1 MMSKNVIS
9 PPSFYDFINKTL
21 GYFFFTSSSSLI
33 HLLRDFFHDV
43 YKTETIITVLLPH
56 TITIPFRVTCTLPEL
71 EVLSDNSKS
80 PELEVSPEPEFHDGV
95 SILFIFGIRLLS
107 HLKEII
113 KKMN

>member
-9 PPSFYDFINKTL
+9 PPSFYGFINKIL
-21 GYFFFTSSSSLI
+21 DFFFTSSSSLI
-33 HLLRDFFHDV
+33 HLLHDFFQ
-43 YKTETIITVLLPH
+43 TIITILLPH
-56 TITIPFRVTCTLPEL
+56 TITIPFRVTCTSLEL
-71 EVLSDNSKS
+71 EVLPENSKS

-107 HLKEII
+107 HLKEIM